1 MATYELLVLI
11 TPLLTP
17 HSFAATFN
25 LHLSCSCSVSESVED
40 TGGVVARRMNPRGG
54 QLLRAVA
61 QENDSLDQAEN
72 VLPPVDTMEAC
83 NKAAERSLKTLYFC
97 TIETPR
103 KILFQSYF
111 RAEQSIKILPAMY

>member
-1 MATYELLVLI
+1 MEVQFLC
-11 TPLLTP
+11 
-17 HSFAATFN
+17 
-25 LHLSCSCSVSESVED
+25 CSCSASESVED

-83 NKAAERSLKTLYFC
+83 NKAAERLRELAHHLQHGEVPVSVLQKALQYAACVLDTVC
-97 TIETPR
+97 VDDTW
-103 KILFQSYF
+103 
-111 RAEQSIKILPAMY
+111 